1 MTNQSNNIEQS
12 LKTIESF
19 ITQIESGDVSLEE
32 SLALYTKAID
42 LSSDT
47 LKKIKQVETQF
58 TMLKQKTDTLL
69 NDQ

>member
-19 ITQIESGDVSLEE
+19 ITQIESGDVRLEE
-32 SLALYTKAID
+32 SLALYKKAID

>member
-32 SLALYTKAID
+32 SLALYKKAID

>member
-19 ITQIESGDVSLEE
+19 ITKIESGDVSLEE

-58 TMLKQKTDTLL
+58 TILKQKTDTLL

>member
-58 TMLKQKTDTLL
+58 TMLKQKKDTLL